1 MPATRLKA
9 CPASPNC
16 VSSLSDKVASYI
28 EPVPAEGDPQRL
40 MRNLMKQLG
49 TMPGME
55 IVTQEVDYIHVLF
68 RSKLFKFIDDVEF
81 EFVAEENVLHMRSAS
96 RTGYYDFGVNRRRL
110 EQIRQTLVKTSLT

>member
-16 VSSLSDKVASYI
+16 VSSLSDKVVSYI
-28 EPVPAEGDPQRL
+28 EPVPTEGDPQRL

-55 IVTQEVDYIHVLF
+55 IVTQEADYVHVLF

-110 EQIRQTLVKTSLT
+110 EQIRQTLVKE